1 MWHCGKKPS
10 AIAFS
15 LEKKLLNTSA
25 RLLRVLTLLESRRDW
40 PGAHL
45 AERLGVSSRTVR
57 NDIARLRSLGYPV
70 EAAPGVA
77 GGYRLGSGA
86 AMPPLLLEDE
96 EAVAVAVALRS
107 SAGGGITGIE
117 ETSVSALVKL
127 EQVLPGRLR
136 RRVNALHAYTVAAP
150 ARGPTAD
157 PHAIAAIAAACRDCE
172 LLRIEYRKADGTETT
187 RSIEP
192 YRVVHLG
199 RRWYLVAW
207 DRDRHAWRTFR
218 IDRMSLRHPAGPH
231 FTPRGLPAEDIA
243 AYVTRSIRS
252 APTKFESRVMVHAP
266 ASVIAER
273 VPHEVVIEPVD
284 EQTCLVHARS
294 NSLEMLALYLGMLD
308 ADFTVTDPP
317 ALIEQLA
324 KLGRRFAEATN
335 PERVRSVAA
344 DVLERS

>member
-1 MWHCGKKPS
+1 
-10 AIAFS
+10 
-15 LEKKLLNTSA
+15 LLNTSA
-25 RLLRVLTLLESRRDW
+25 RLLRLLTLLESRREW

-45 AERLGVSSRTVR
+45 AERLGVSGRTVR
-57 NDIARLRSLGYPV
+57 NDVARLRELGYPV

-77 GGYRLGSGA
+77 GGYRLGPGA

-117 ETSVSALVKL
+117 ETSISALVKL
-127 EQVLPGRLR
+127 EQVLPARLR
-136 RRVNALHAYTVAAP
+136 HRVNALQAYTVAAP
-150 ARGPTAD
+150 AKGPTAD
-157 PHAIAAIAAACRDCE
+157 PQVIATIAAACRDCE
-172 LLRIEYRKADGTETT
+172 LLRIDYRKHDGTETT

-218 IDRMSLRHPAGPH
+218 VDRMGVQHQSGPH
-231 FTPRGLPAEDIA
+231 FTPRELPAQDIA

-252 APTKFESRVMVHAP
+252 VPAKFESKVRVNAP
-266 ASVIAER
+266 AAVIAER
-273 VPHEVVIEPVD
+273 IPREIVIEPLD
-284 EQTCLVHARS
+284 ESTCLVHAKS
-294 NSLEMLALYLGMLD
+294 NSIEMLAVYLGLLE

-317 ALIEQLA
+317 ELLEQLA
-324 KLGRRFAEATN
+324 KLSRRFN
-335 PERVRSVAA
+335 DSLPR
-344 DVLERS
+344 